1 MRAWLTP
8 RTVLI
13 VLLLVVAPGAALGR
27 LLFSWVPE
35 RVAVARL
42 NHAVTRQACT
52 IETTAQEGR
61 RLQQELERLQQAL
74 DTDVQRARW
83 LPHRDRDLVFD
94 RLAAVFQTDHVVLEL
109 LTLAEPAM
117 YCAADRGNLLACE
130 RVTVRCSGDYA
141 ALATCLDGLATLD
154 LPVRVRHLSWGRGET
169 GLRLGLELEVPFV
182 PDAAL
187 AKSLADAAGLAE
199 NTDEP

>member
-1 MRAWLTP
+1 
-8 RTVLI
+8 VLI

-35 RVAVARL
+35 RVAVSRL
-42 NHAVTRQACT
+42 NHAVTRQSST

-94 RLAAVFQTDHVVLEL
+94 RLATVFADGRVVLEL
-109 LTLAEPAM
+109 LTLAEPTL
-117 YCAADRGNLLACE
+117 YCAASRANLLACE
-130 RVTVRCSGDYA
+130 RVTVRCAGDYA
-141 ALATCLDGLATLD
+141 ALTTCLDRLATVD
-154 LPVRVRHLSWGRGET
+154 LPVRVRHLDWGRSET
-169 GLRLGLELEVPFV
+169 GLRVGLELEVPFV
-182 PDAAL
+182 PDPPL
-187 AKSLADAAGLAE
+187 AKTLADAAGLVE
-199 NTDEP
+199 TVDEP